1 MSVQVYSLLGKTE
14 GEKNAFLESA
24 RRRGTAWDYPQEQL
38 VVIRDEKSLSFR
50 EIRNNLAFPFY
61 LLDPITKSTTGHKVL
76 WWILR
81 IDSRTCQKSPVIT
94 KGKDYSYV
102 ELLKVLYGMVLFFV
116 RSHQVLGKYVLNI
129 EENYLRWHFSRKLS
143 FILE

>member
-1 MSVQVYSLLGKTE
+1 MSVQVYSLLVETE
-14 GEKNAFLESA
+14 GEKNTFFGECKEEGHSVRLPPRTIGCYK
-24 RRRGTAWDYPQEQL
+24 RR
-38 VVIRDEKSLSFR
+38 KSLSFR
-50 EIRNNLAFPFY
+50 EIRNNLAFIFY

-81 IDSRTCQKSPVIT
+81 IDSRTCKKSPVIT

-116 RSHQVLGKYVLNI
+116 RSHQVLRKYVLNI
-129 EENYLRWHFSRKLS
+129 EENYLRWHFSRKFS
-143 FILE
+143 YILE